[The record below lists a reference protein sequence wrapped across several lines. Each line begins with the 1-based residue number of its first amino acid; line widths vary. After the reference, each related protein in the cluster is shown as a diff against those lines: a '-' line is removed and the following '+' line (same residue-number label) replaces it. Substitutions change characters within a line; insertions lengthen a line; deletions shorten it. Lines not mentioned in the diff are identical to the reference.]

1 LELELISLSLLIKY
15 FYVLKTR
22 CRLNLNSS
30 ISIAFEQI
38 SILFISF
45 INILY
50 NINHHKIRWVEVH
63 HHSVNATPKPI
74 LFAEDAEECHTI
86 SRKVPAQLVDIPLP
100 DSEST
105 DGHSRPNKEKE
116 LELEEWDTLRL
127 SPESTK
133 IKSKAEIDYLTFE
146 YHSSITRLS
155 PIHIILHQITLIT
168 NSSCT
173 SHHQIPT

>member
-1 LELELISLSLLIKY
+1 M
-15 FYVLKTR
+15 
-22 CRLNLNSS
+22 
-30 ISIAFEQI
+30 AQI

-63 HHSVNATPKPI
+63 HHSVNATPKPT

-86 SRKVPAQLVDIPLP
+86 SRKVPAQLVDTPLP

-105 DGHSRPNKEKE
+105 DGPSRPKTEKE
-116 LELEEWDTLRL
+116 PELEEWDTLRP

-168 NSSCT
+168 PPSSFEP
-173 SHHQIPT
+173 SLDPTVKEKKKQDRK